1 MFIFFN
7 IRTLCTLTLSFW
19 VVAVFWIGVFI
30 WLKYQHRVYS
40 IHMAVKCCIWI
51 WMRNLTG
58 GTKEVPLLSTA
69 RDLKKPHQALLEN
82 ITHDAIVLS
91 SMWRSF
97 RPFPSTWGNFTTH
110 NFVIALF
117 VKNSEIGQNCSN
129 SLYSCFWWRLFEYLV
144 IYCIENHMKRS

>member
-1 MFIFFN
+1 MQSTFFFIE
-7 IRTLCTLTLSFW
+7 IPTPC
-19 VVAVFWIGVFI
+19 
-30 WLKYQHRVYS
+30 
-40 IHMAVKCCIWI
+40 IHIAVKCCIWI

-110 NFVIALF
+110 NFVIALL
-117 VKNSEIGQNCSN
+117 VKNSEIGQNFSN
-129 SLYSCFWWRLFEYLV
+129 SAESDLSQGRSAERESGREREKKMDWKLKLCTVY
-144 IYCIENHMKRS
+144 KRKSQEK